1 MDVIKKIFTKLID
14 KVLKPLKGED
24 KRKTLAMM
32 LLNDVEKK
40 NIQKLKERV
49 NKTNAVE
56 NYLKIVGKYNE
67 KHVNEAKAILRSAV
81 FKMMNADWIFNTAL
95 NARFRNNVR

>member
-1 MDVIKKIFTKLID
+1 
-14 KVLKPLKGED
+14 
-24 KRKTLAMM
+24 M

-40 NIQKLKERV
+40 NIEKLRKRV

-56 NYLKIVGKYNE
+56 NYLKIVSKYN
-67 KHVNEAKAILRSAV
+67 KTHVNEAKAILRSAV

-95 NARFRNNVR
+95 HARFRKNVR

>member
-32 LLNDVEKK
+32 LLNDVERK
-40 NIQKLKERV
+40 NIEKLKKRV
-49 NKTNAVE
+49 NKTSAVE
-56 NYLKIVGKYNE
+56 NYLKIVSKYNE

-81 FKMMNADWIFNTAL
+81 FKMMNAHWIFNTAL
-95 NARFRNNVR
+95 HARFRNNVR